1 MTFKEIFQLNRLVY
15 KVKLDQSEND
25 FFIFS
30 DEEKTIQ
37 EKINEE
43 KFSESEWNQEYE
55 LIYQSYVLE

>member
-15 KVKLDQSEND
+15 QVKLDQSEND